1 MAADART
8 RIGALSGGQRRRVDL
23 GIAII
28 GHPEMLFL
36 DEPTTGLDPEARR
49 RLWSVI
55 ENLTA
60 SGTGV
65 LLTTHY
71 LDEAQ
76 RLASRVVVLAD
87 GRVVA
92 DASPDKLRAMG
103 GVPVIRYRLPAG
115 APDLPAGLAGHVAD
129 GELTLPSADVTAD
142 LDLLTGWARANHV
155 DLTGLRSGRPAWRT
169 PTWPS
174 PARKEQRTMVSDG
187 TMVAGQVRYQL
198 TLMLRTPRTL
208 MAGLILPGALL
219 ALQLGRVQ
227 HLGQGA
233 AADVL
238 AARVAG
244 LVVLGAM
251 SVAYLSHASSLVVA
265 REDGVLRRWRA
276 TPLPSWG
283 YFAGRI
289 IATVLLADAA
299 ALILVLVGVAMAG
312 LHLTAGAIGG
322 LLLAGSLGALAL
334 AAAGTAVTPLLTS
347 AQGANPLLTLTYLPL
362 IIFSGGFGGL
372 SGLPHWLNTL
382 MSYLPAQPMI
392 DAVTR
397 ALQPSA
403 GMSGR
408 DLAVLAAWA
417 LGGLLLSVRFFRW
430 DPSRPRHARTAGA
443 ATRPVR
449 DKNASG
455 GPASRPPP
463 ARPAAGRP
471 RRGGPRAR
479 PRRPAARASA
489 RS

>member
-1 MAADART
+1 
-8 RIGALSGGQRRRVDL
+8 
-23 GIAII
+23 
-28 GHPEMLFL
+28 
-36 DEPTTGLDPEARR
+36 
-49 RLWSVI
+49 
-55 ENLTA
+55 
-60 SGTGV
+60 
-65 LLTTHY
+65 
-71 LDEAQ
+71 
-76 RLASRVVVLAD
+76 
-87 GRVVA
+87 
-92 DASPDKLRAMG
+92 
-103 GVPVIRYRLPAG
+103 
-115 APDLPAGLAGHVAD
+115 
-129 GELTLPSADVTAD
+129 
-142 LDLLTGWARANHV
+142 
-155 DLTGLRSGRPAWRT
+155 
-169 PTWPS
+169 
-174 PARKEQRTMVSDG
+174 MVSDG

-276 TPLPSWG
+276 TPLPSWV

-289 IATVLLADAA
+289 LATVLLADAA

-430 DPSRPRHARTAGA
+430 DPSRPRHPRIAGA
-443 ATRPVR
+443 A
-449 DKNASG
+449 N
-455 GPASRPPP
+455 P
-463 ARPAAGRP
+463 ARSG
-471 RRGGPRAR
+471 
-479 PRRPAARASA
+479 
-489 RS
+489 

>member
-1 MAADART
+1 
-8 RIGALSGGQRRRVDL
+8 
-23 GIAII
+23 
-28 GHPEMLFL
+28 
-36 DEPTTGLDPEARR
+36 
-49 RLWSVI
+49 
-55 ENLTA
+55 
-60 SGTGV
+60 
-65 LLTTHY
+65 
-71 LDEAQ
+71 
-76 RLASRVVVLAD
+76 
-87 GRVVA
+87 
-92 DASPDKLRAMG
+92 
-103 GVPVIRYRLPAG
+103 
-115 APDLPAGLAGHVAD
+115 
-129 GELTLPSADVTAD
+129 
-142 LDLLTGWARANHV
+142 
-155 DLTGLRSGRPAWRT
+155 
-169 PTWPS
+169 
-174 PARKEQRTMVSDG
+174 MVNEG
-187 TMVAGQVRYQL
+187 TMITGQVRYQL

-227 HLGQGA
+227 HVGQGA

-251 SVAYLSHASSLVVA
+251 SVAYLTHAASLVVA

-289 IATVLLADAA
+289 TATVLLADAA

-322 LLLAGSLGALAL
+322 LLLAATLGALAL

-372 SGLPHWLNTL
+372 DGLPHWLNTV

-397 ALQPSA
+397 ALQHSA
-403 GMSGR
+403 GQSGVGLSGAGLSGR

-417 LGGLLLSVRFFRW
+417 LGGLLVSVRFFRW
-430 DPSRPRHARTAGA
+430 DPTRPRHARSAGA
-443 ATRPVR
+443 VNQDR
-449 DKNASG
+449 SG
-455 GPASRPPP
+455 
-463 ARPAAGRP
+463 
-471 RRGGPRAR
+471 
-479 PRRPAARASA
+479 
-489 RS
+489 

>member
-1 MAADART
+1 MT
-8 RIGALSGGQRRRVDL
+8 QRRRDSCRS
-23 GIAII
+23 
-28 GHPEMLFL
+28 
-36 DEPTTGLDPEARR
+36 RR
-49 RLWSVI
+49 
-55 ENLTA
+55 
-60 SGTGV
+60 
-65 LLTTHY
+65 
-71 LDEAQ
+71 
-76 RLASRVVVLAD
+76 
-87 GRVVA
+87 
-92 DASPDKLRAMG
+92 
-103 GVPVIRYRLPAG
+103 
-115 APDLPAGLAGHVAD
+115 
-129 GELTLPSADVTAD
+129 
-142 LDLLTGWARANHV
+142 
-155 DLTGLRSGRPAWRT
+155 
-169 PTWPS
+169 
-174 PARKEQRTMVSDG
+174 
-187 TMVAGQVRYQL
+187 QVRYQL

-289 IATVLLADAA
+289 VATVLLADAA

-322 LLLAGSLGALAL
+322 LLLAGTLGALAL

-397 ALQPSA
+397 ALQ
-403 GMSGR
+403 
-408 DLAVLAAWA
+408 
-417 LGGLLLSVRFFRW
+417 
-430 DPSRPRHARTAGA
+430 HA
-443 ATRPVR
+443 RPVR
-449 DKNASG
+449 AAVRARPGGAGRLGAGRPAALGALLPVGSASAAARAG
-455 GPASRPPP
+455 RRGGKPGPFGMKASDGPASRPPP
-463 ARPAAGRP
+463 VRPAAGRP